1 MCSQYFLELK
11 MLMEMED
18 KIDYLFELELQKRI
32 TYFPGNQIPVIK
44 MNNNQLTG
52 DLVKWGYRLFDNK
65 LVINARSETLNQK
78 ALFKN
83 DLINHRC
90 IIPATG
96 FYEWDEHKQR
106 FSFENPQHKLLF
118 MAGIYREFNNQKE
131 VAIITTNANESMENI
146 HSRMPLIFNYLQMIE
161 WLENK
166 NVTSLLKIKPESLI
180 ITSGN
185 LQTSLF

>member
-18 KIDYLFELELQKRI
+18 KIDYLFELELQKRM
-32 TYFPGNQIPVIK
+32 TYFPGNLIPVIK
-44 MNNNQLTG
+44 MDEHQLTG
-52 DLVKWGYRLFDNK
+52 DLIKWGYRLFNNK
-65 LVINARSETLNQK
+65 LVINARAETLDQK
-78 ALFKN
+78 ILFKN
-83 DLINHRC
+83 DLIGHRC

-96 FYEWDEHKQR
+96 FFEWDEHKHK
-106 FSFENPQHKLLF
+106 FSFENSQHKLLF

-131 VAIITTNANESMENI
+131 VAIITTNANKSMGSI
-146 HSRMPLIFNYLQMIE
+146 HPRMPLILNYHQMKD

-166 NVTSLLKIKPESLI
+166 NIVSLLKIQPESLI